1 MTEEINKTNNENNE
15 TNNSSTFESISEED
29 FSKQQSQSFSTNDKD
44 KYSES
49 SILNYKK
56 IQKTISKLNKKI
68 DDETKKFS
76 KFETQYSTIINDLKG
91 EQLELKRN
99 YDEALNNSQKKL
111 IETMGVFV
119 ALFTFI
125 SISTTTLLNF
135 QNIYNSLFFLSA
147 FALILTSF
155 LGIFHFILT
164 KELNFKDLSLIIV
177 VPFLCTI
184 CFGIICFF
192 KDPKE
197 IKEQVDNQKIYQTN
211 DIKMNTIISTNT
223 VTVSTHVVSK

>member
-1 MTEEINKTNNENNE
+1 MTDKINSKTNNDNNE
-15 TNNSSTFESISEED
+15 TNSGSSAFVGFSEED
-29 FSKQQSQSFSTNDKD
+29 IVKQDPQSFSTGVPAF
-44 KYSES
+44 
-49 SILNYKK
+49 NYKK
-56 IQKTISKLNKKI
+56 IQEDINRLNKKI
-68 DDETKKFS
+68 EDFS
-76 KFETQYSTIINDLKG
+76 KNEEQYSTIIDNLKK
-91 EQLELKRN
+91 EQAELKKN
-99 YDEALNNSQKKL
+99 YDEALNDSQKKI

-147 FALILTSF
+147 FTLILTSF
-155 LGIFHFILT
+155 LGVFHFILT
-164 KELNFKDLSLIIV
+164 KELKFKDLSIILV
-177 VPFLCTI
+177 IPFFCTI

-223 VTVSTHVVSK
+223 VTISTNVHTYKNS